1 MPIKVRMQKRLS
13 RSKRY
18 VFMRADFKDIAGYDQ
33 IGRALRDLVESGELL
48 KVGYGV
54 YTKARKNPITGRI
67 MPACPGGSDA
77 VILEALE
84 RLDVGYSFGR
94 SSAKYLSGESTQI
107 PAYTQIETPYRFKR
121 RLSIGNSQLNV

>member
-1 MPIKVRMQKRLS
+1 MPIKVLIQKRLS
-13 RSKRY
+13 RSRRY

-33 IGRALRDLVESGELL
+33 IGRVLRDLVESGELL

-67 MPACPGGSDA
+67 MPTCPGGSDA
-77 VILEALE
+77 VILEALD
-84 RLDVGYSFGR
+84 RLDIGYSFGK
-94 SSAKYLSGESTQI
+94 SSTKYLSGESTQI

>member
-33 IGRALRDLVESGELL
+33 IGRVLRDLVESGELL

-121 RLSIGNSQLNV
+121 RLSIGNSLLNV

>member
-1 MPIKVRMQKRLS
+1 MPVKVRMQKRLS

-33 IGRALRDLVESGELL
+33 IGRVLRDLVESGELL

-77 VILEALE
+77 VILEVLE

-121 RLSIGNSQLNV
+121 RLSIGNSRLNV

>member
-33 IGRALRDLVESGELL
+33 IGRVLRDLVESGELL

-121 RLSIGNSQLNV
+121 RLSIGNSQLNA

>member
-33 IGRALRDLVESGELL
+33 IGRVLRDLVESGELL

>member
-18 VFMRADFKDIAGYDQ
+18 VFMRADFKDIAGYDR
-33 IGRALRDLVESGELL
+33 IGRVLRDLVESGELL

>member
-33 IGRALRDLVESGELL
+33 IGRVLRDLVESGELL

-54 YTKARKNPITGRI
+54 YTKA
-67 MPACPGGSDA
+67 S
-77 VILEALE
+77 
-84 RLDVGYSFGR
+84 
-94 SSAKYLSGESTQI
+94 
-107 PAYTQIETPYRFKR
+107 
-121 RLSIGNSQLNV
+121 

>member
-33 IGRALRDLVESGELL
+33 IGRVLRDLVESGELL

-67 MPACPGGSDA
+67 MPACPGGPDA

>member
-1 MPIKVRMQKRLS
+1 MSIKVQIQKRLS

-33 IGRALRDLVESGELL
+33 VGRVLRGLVKDGDVAKKSVMVSIPRPGE
-48 KVGYGV
+48 
-54 YTKARKNPITGRI
+54 NSITGRL

-84 RLDVGYSFGR
+84 RLNVDYSLGR
-94 SSAKYLSGESTQI
+94 SSTRYFVGGIYAD
-107 PAYTQIETPYRFKR
+107 PRVYTNRNP
-121 RLSIGNSQLNV
+121 

>member
-1 MPIKVRMQKRLS
+1 MSIKARIQKRLS

-18 VFMRADFKDIAGYDQ
+18 VFVRADFKDIAGYDQ
-33 IGRALRDLVESGELL
+33 VGRVLCGLVKSGELL

-54 YTKARKNPITGRI
+54 YTKARKNPITGRL

-84 RLDVGYSFGR
+84 RLNIGYSLGR
-94 SSAKYLSGESTQI
+94 SSTKYLSGESTQI
-107 PAYTQIETPYRFKR
+107 PAYTQIQTPYRFKR
-121 RLSIGNSQLNV
+121 RLSVGSSRLNA

>member
-1 MPIKVRMQKRLS
+1 MPIKALMQKRLS
-13 RSKRY
+13 RSRRY

-33 IGRALRDLVESGELL
+33 IGRVLRDLVESGELL

-84 RLDVGYSFGR
+84 RLDIGYSFDR

-121 RLSIGNSQLNV
+121 RLSIGNSRLNV

>member
-1 MPIKVRMQKRLS
+1 MSIKVQIQKRLS

-33 IGRALRDLVESGELL
+33 VGRVLRDLVKDGELL

-54 YTKARKNPITGRI
+54 YTKARKNSITGRL
-67 MPACPGGSDA
+67 MPACPRGSDA

-84 RLDVGYSFGR
+84 RLNVDYSLGR
-94 SSAKYLSGESTQI
+94 SSTQYLSGESTQI
-107 PAYTQIETPYRFKR
+107 PAYTQIETPDRFKR
-121 RLSIGNSQLNV
+121 RLSVGNSRLNA

>member
-1 MPIKVRMQKRLS
+1 MPIKVRIQKRLG
-13 RSKRY
+13 RFRRY
-18 VFMRADFKDIAGYDQ
+18 VFMRTDFKDIAGYDQ
-33 IGRALRDLVESGELL
+33 VGRVLRDLVKSGELL

-94 SSAKYLSGESTQI
+94 SSAKYLAGESTQI

-121 RLSIGNSQLNV
+121 RLSIGNSRLNV

>member
-33 IGRALRDLVESGELL
+33 IGRVLRDLVESGELL

-121 RLSIGNSQLNV
+121 RLSIGNSRLNV

>member
-18 VFMRADFKDIAGYDQ
+18 VFMRADFKDIARYDQ
-33 IGRALRDLVESGELL
+33 IGRVLRDLVESGELL

>member
-1 MPIKVRMQKRLS
+1 MSIKVRIQERLS

-18 VFMRADFKDIAGYDQ
+18 VFMRADFEDIAGYDQ
-33 IGRALRDLVESGELL
+33 VGRVLRDLVKGGELL

-54 YTKARKNPITGRI
+54 YTKARKNPMTGRL

-84 RLDVGYSFGR
+84 RLGIGYSFGG

-121 RLSIGNSQLNV
+121 RLSVGNSWLNA

>member
-1 MPIKVRMQKRLS
+1 MSIKVRIQKRLS

-18 VFMRADFKDIAGYDQ
+18 VFLRTDFKDIAGYDQ
-33 IGRALRDLVESGELL
+33 VGRVLRDLVKGGELL

-54 YTKARKNPITGRI
+54 YTKARKNPITDRL

-77 VILEALE
+77 VILEVLE
-84 RLDVGYSFGR
+84 RLNVDYLLGR
-94 SSAKYLSGESTQI
+94 SSTKYLSGESTQI

-121 RLSIGNSQLNV
+121 RLSVGNSRLNA